1 MANDLMATSLAGSAT
16 LLALTALLALLGL
29 VALLGVALSALAGSR
44 ATTTYCCGAA
54 CEIFN

>member
-1 MANDLMATSLAGSAT
+1 MATSLAGSAT